1 MHQKQ
6 PPASTASSAIACGE
20 KNEVK
25 SDEDSAVI
33 SNADADA
40 DTDDCLAFNCLLLE
54 AFCFKNA
61 KERVDA
67 LVRYLTTTDFII
79 YPFVC
84 RPIGLPF
91 TES

>member
-6 PPASTASSAIACGE
+6 PPASTASSANACDE
-20 KNEVK
+20 TNEVK
-25 SDEDSAVI
+25 SDEDSAAI

-40 DTDDCLAFNCLLLE
+40 DTDDCLALGSLLIE
-54 AFCFKNA
+54 AFRLTSA

-79 YPFVC
+79 YPFVY
-84 RPIGLPF
+84 RPIGLPI
-91 TES
+91 TAS